1 MALPSLSNEQR
12 AAALELASAARKERA
27 EFKKKLA
34 SGELKAV
41 EGFDTVVEGDSKTL
55 RKLHVADFLKALP
68 GIGKSKA
75 AAIME
80 ESGIAPSRRLSG
92 LGDRQAAAIRGVCQ
106 KVDGRDK
113 RSA

>member
-12 AAALELASAARKERA
+12 VAALELAGAARKERA
-27 EFKKKLA
+27 EFKRKLA

-41 EGFDTVVEGDSKTL
+41 EGFDAVVGGDSKTL
-55 RKLHVADFLKALP
+55 RKLRVNDFLKALP

-92 LGDRQAAAIRGVCQ
+92 LGQRQVSAIRQVCE
-106 KVDGRDK
+106 KVDQR
-113 RSA
+113 A